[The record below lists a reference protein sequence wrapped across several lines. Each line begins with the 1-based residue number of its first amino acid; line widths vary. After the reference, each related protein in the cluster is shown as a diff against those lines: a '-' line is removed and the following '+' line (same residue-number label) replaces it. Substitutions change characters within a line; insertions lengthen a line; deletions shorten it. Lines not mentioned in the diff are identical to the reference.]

1 MTWVQGFAVVAVAL
15 GAPAVV
21 LTRDPLRQTIVLG
34 IYGLLFAVLFL
45 TFQAP
50 DVALSQLVISTVG
63 LPLMILL
70 AIAKIREHQREREQ
84 DADE

>member
-1 MTWVQGFAVVAVAL
+1 MTWVQGFAVVAIAL

-21 LTRDPLRQTIVLG
+21 LTRDPLRQTMVLG

-45 TFQAP
+45 SFQAP

-70 AIAKIREHQREREQ
+70 AIAKIREHQRER
-84 DADE
+84 DSDE

>member
-1 MTWVQGFAVVAVAL
+1 MTWVQGFAVVALAL
-15 GAPAVV
+15 AAPAFV
-21 LTRDPLRQTIVLG
+21 LSRHPLCPAIVLG

-45 TFQAP
+45 AFQAP

-70 AIAKIREHQREREQ
+70 AIAKIRQHERER
-84 DADE
+84 DSDE